1 MSHTP
6 SDEELLSNQFKI
18 LNNKSKAIFNE
29 KEEQKRINLARKS
42 AHFYKGKDHPVLGK
56 HIGSVPLNEYYSL
69 GKKYGVGFSN
79 DDEFMKYLNN
89 KVLAPNGMAANK
101 L

>member
-1 MSHTP
+1 MSDII
-6 SDEELLSNQFKI
+6 SDEEVVANQFKI
-18 LNNKSKAIFNE
+18 LKNKSDAIFNP
-29 KEEQKRINLARKS
+29 KAEQQRINLARKS
-42 AHFYKGKDHPVLGK
+42 AKFYKGKDHPVLGK
-56 HIGSVPLNEYYSL
+56 HIGSVPLNEYYSMV
-69 GKKYGVGFSN
+69 KNYGVGFAN